1 MRDVDVLIVGAGPA
15 GATAALNLAPLR
27 RVAIVE
33 RSAEPSPRIG
43 ESLPAAARRLF
54 RDMGL
59 LDSFLAQGHAPCY
72 GNRSVW
78 GDAQPRELDALRD
91 PDGHG
96 WHLDRVRFERW
107 LRDAATARGATVI
120 APATIERI
128 ERDGDAW
135 LVTCC
140 HPERESR
147 DPAAG
152 RHEAPASIRTPTQV
166 PRLTLGMT
174 TMTIRASLIIDAAGR
189 AAPIARRLG
198 AQTRIDD
205 RLVCGWVYGR
215 DERHG
220 SRGWTFVEATEDGW
234 WYTAPMPHDRRV
246 LAFHTDSDLPA
257 ARVARDRDAL
267 LQSARST
274 RKLASWLD
282 DAGFVAEDAAGFTAA
297 HSATLEPCAGDG
309 FLAAGDAA
317 LAFDPLSSQGL
328 LNALFTG
335 LAAAEAADSHL
346 RGDADAMSR
355 YRDTISGIAAAYR
368 RHLSIYYGM
377 EERWPDALFWKR
389 RRNC

>member
-1 MRDVDVLIVGAGPA
+1 MHVDVLIVGAGPA

-27 RVAIVE
+27 SVAIIE
-33 RSAEPSPRIG
+33 RNAEPSPRIG

-78 GDAQPRELDALRD
+78 GDEQPQELDALRD

-107 LRDAATARGATVI
+107 LRDAATSRGANII
-120 APATIERI
+120 APATVEHIER
-128 ERDGDAW
+128 EGDAW
-135 LVTCC
+135 RVDTN
-140 HPERESR
+140 
-147 DPAAG
+147 A
-152 RHEAPASIRTPTQV
+152 
-166 PRLTLGMT
+166 
-174 TMTIRASLIIDAAGR
+174 MTIRASLIIDAAGR

-198 AQTRIDD
+198 AQTRVDD
-205 RLVCGWVYGR
+205 RLVCGFVYGR
-215 DERHG
+215 AERRG
-220 SRGWTFVEATEDGW
+220 SRGWTFVEATQDGW
-234 WYTAPMPHDRRV
+234 WYTAPMPDDRRV

-257 ARVARDRDAL
+257 ARIARDRDAL
-267 LQSARST
+267 LESARTVRELS
-274 RKLASWLD
+274 SWLD
-282 DAGFVAEDAAGFTAA
+282 DAGFVADESSGFTAA

-309 FLAAGDAA
+309 FLATGDAA

-346 RGDADAMSR
+346 RGDNDALSR

-368 RHLSIYYGM
+368 RHLSTFYGM
-377 EERWPDALFWKR
+377 EQRWPDAPFWKR